1 MTPTYPNIF
10 TMNLNESKDYGHRI
24 CSNRLGGG
32 ARSSNNKS
40 EGVKPAV
47 FLQLQN
53 KTLTKK

>member
-1 MTPTYPNIF
+1 MKAKIMVTEFAATD
-10 TMNLNESKDYGHRI
+10 L
-24 CSNRLGGG
+24 GG